1 MLQLFKSPLP
11 KPNIFAFDEYFIK
24 AFWRWGLLVYCL
36 RWPLLLLPFLLTG
49 ILSIGFV
56 WIEEQVFFC
65 FFINCKKR
73 GPVYVRGM
81 GGVLSF
87 WVTENCLN
95 NSVDL

>member
-56 WIEEQVFFC
+56 WIEEQVFFV
-65 FFINCKKR
+65 FLLI
-73 GPVYVRGM
+73 VRK
-81 GGVLSF
+81 GVQFMLEGWEGF
-87 WVTENCLN
+87 
-95 NSVDL
+95 